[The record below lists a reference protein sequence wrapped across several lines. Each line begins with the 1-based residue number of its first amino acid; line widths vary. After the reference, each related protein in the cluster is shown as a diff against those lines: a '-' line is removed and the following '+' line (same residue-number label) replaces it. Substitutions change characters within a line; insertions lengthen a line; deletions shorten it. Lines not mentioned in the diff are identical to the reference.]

1 MKIRDIRG
9 ESLTLTKTHL
19 KEDVG
24 SIISKVRYQVS
35 LSAIKSEYENNSE
48 IIAITS
54 VNPEIARE
62 NGMVVKG
69 SHFLFSRGFRK
80 IGCRTFGVDS
90 WDKILKAAGIRVS
103 KTVRG

>member
-24 SIISKVRYQVS
+24 SILPEARYQVS
-35 LSAIKSEYENNSE
+35 LREIKREYENNSKK
-48 IIAITS
+48 IAITS
-54 VNPEIARE
+54 VNPKIARE

-69 SHFLFSRGFRK
+69 SYFLFSREFRK
-80 IGCRTFGVDS
+80 IDAERLV
-90 WDKILKAAGIRVS
+90 
-103 KTVRG
+103 